1 MSDTQE
7 ALYQSSLISVMY
19 FLLIAILTMCKEE
32 SLTANSRVQRRKGW
46 KWCLDASGVL
56 GAIHSDVAKGCLTL
70 INV

>member
-32 SLTANSRVQRRKGW
+32 SLTANSRVQRRKG
-46 KWCLDASGVL
+46 
-56 GAIHSDVAKGCLTL
+56 
-70 INV
+70 